1 MTIKFKL
8 TPIKTE
14 DDFMEAF
21 PLLRQLI
28 AIENPESKT
37 TKSTSWR
44 QYQKAMK
51 ESYFLYAA
59 KTSAEIVALVGI
71 RILNDPFDTKPY
83 AIINNLVVE
92 EDYRGMGI
100 GTDVLEQAEKIAKK
114 NKASSVIVHVLKSNK
129 KAKKLY
135 QSLDLT
141 PIADLMYKEL

>member
-1 MTIKFKL
+1 
-8 TPIKTE
+8 
-14 DDFMEAF
+14 MESF

-51 ESYFLYAA
+51 EGYSLYAA
-59 KTSAEIVALVGI
+59 RTSAEIIALVGI

-114 NKASSVIVHVLKSNK
+114 NKASSVIVNVLKSNK

-135 QSLDLT
+135 LSLGLN